1 MTNHE
6 IQQWF
11 QRQIREKSTN
21 GGLHPFYKKT
31 LPPVARFHPFR
42 KTLGLCVVL
51 CVVLFGK
58 RRVTSTNCRCEVS
71 RDNLHVQE
79 GYPLH
84 VDLSRVRITA
94 WEQKQI
100 GKTEIETD
108 WKRERDRE
116 TERQRQTETDR
127 QTEREKDRERETDF
141 SLPWAHV

>member
-1 MTNHE
+1 MPPPKKN
-6 IQQWF
+6 F
-11 QRQIREKSTN
+11 
-21 GGLHPFYKKT
+21 GL
-31 LPPVARFHPFR
+31 V
-42 KTLGLCVVL
+42 C
-51 CVVLFGK
+51 VLFDVLSGLT
-58 RRVTSTNCRCEVS
+58 RVTSTNCRCEVS

-116 TERQRQTETDR
+116 TETDRDR
-127 QTEREKDRERETDF
+127 QTERQREREKDRERERETDF

>member
-1 MTNHE
+1 M
-6 IQQWF
+6 
-11 QRQIREKSTN
+11 
-21 GGLHPFYKKT
+21 
-31 LPPVARFHPFR
+31 V
-42 KTLGLCVVL
+42 LCVVL
-51 CVVLFGK
+51 CVVLSVE
-58 RRVTSTNCRCEVS
+58 RPVTSTNCRCEVS

-116 TERQRQTETDR
+116 TETDRDR
-127 QTEREKDRERETDF
+127 QTDREREKDRERERQTF
-141 SLPWAHV
+141 PYPGHTFKV